1 MPNTKSAIRRVK
13 RVKKQS
19 LVNKLRRSRYRL
31 AIKKINKL
39 IEKKDLQAIKKFY
52 PKFQSEL
59 MRIAKTGVVKR
70 ENASRKIARIS
81 KKIKKINKLIEKKDT
96 KEINK
101 FFPIFQS
108 ELMKIAKTGVVKKEN
123 ASRKIARVSK
133 KIKKINK

>member
-13 RVKKQS
+13 SVKRQS
-19 LVNKLRRSRYRL
+19 LVNKLRRSRYKL

-39 IEKKDLQAIKKFY
+39 IEKKDI
-52 PKFQSEL
+52 
-59 MRIAKTGVVKR
+59 
-70 ENASRKIARIS
+70 
-81 KKIKKINKLIEKKDT
+81 

-101 FFPIFQS
+101 FFPTFQS

>member
-13 RVKKQS
+13 RVKRQS

-39 IEKKDLQAIKKFY
+39 IEKKDVKAINKFY
-52 PKFQSEL
+52 PK
-59 MRIAKTGVVKR
+59 
-70 ENASRKIARIS
+70 
-81 KKIKKINKLIEKKDT
+81 
-96 KEINK
+96 
-101 FFPIFQS
+101 FQS
-108 ELMKIAKTGVVKKEN
+108 ELMKIAKTGVVKREN

>member
-13 RVKKQS
+13 RVKRQS
-19 LVNKLRRSRYRL
+19 LVNKLRRSRYKL
-31 AIKKINKL
+31 A
-39 IEKKDLQAIKKFY
+39 
-52 PKFQSEL
+52 
-59 MRIAKTGVVKR
+59 
-70 ENASRKIARIS
+70 
-81 KKIKKINKLIEKKDT
+81 IKKINKLIEKKDT

>member
-13 RVKKQS
+13 RVKRQS
-19 LVNKLRRSRYRL
+19 LVNKLRRSRYKL

-39 IEKKDLQAIKKFY
+39 IEKKD
-52 PKFQSEL
+52 
-59 MRIAKTGVVKR
+59 V
-70 ENASRKIARIS
+70 
-81 KKIKKINKLIEKKDT
+81 
-96 KEINK
+96 KEIKN
-101 FFPIFQS
+101 FFPTFQS

>member
-19 LVNKLRRSRYRL
+19 LVNRLRRSRYRL
-31 AIKKINKL
+31 VIKKINKL
-39 IEKKDLQAIKKFY
+39 IEKKDLQSIKKFF

-81 KKIKKINKLIEKKDT
+81 KKNKKN
-96 KEINK
+96 
-101 FFPIFQS
+101 Q
-108 ELMKIAKTGVVKKEN
+108 
-123 ASRKIARVSK
+123 
-133 KIKKINK
+133 

>member
-52 PKFQSEL
+52 PKLQSEL
-59 MRIAKTGVVKR
+59 MR
-70 ENASRKIARIS
+70 
-81 KKIKKINKLIEKKDT
+81 
-96 KEINK
+96 
-101 FFPIFQS
+101 
-108 ELMKIAKTGVVKKEN
+108 IAKTGVVKKEN
-123 ASRKIARVSK
+123 ASRKIARLS
-133 KIKKINK
+133 KKINKIK

>member
-13 RVKKQS
+13 RVKRQS
-19 LVNKLRRSRYRL
+19 LVNKLRRSRYKL

-39 IEKKDLQAIKKFY
+39 IEKKDI
-52 PKFQSEL
+52 
-59 MRIAKTGVVKR
+59 
-70 ENASRKIARIS
+70 
-81 KKIKKINKLIEKKDT
+81 
-96 KEINK
+96 KEINV
-101 FFPIFQS
+101 FFPTFQS

>member
-31 AIKKINKL
+31 AVKKMNKL
-39 IEKKDLQAIKKFY
+39 IEKRDLQGIKKFY

-59 MRIAKTGVVKR
+59 MRIAKTGVVK
-70 ENASRKIARIS
+70 
-81 KKIKKINKLIEKKDT
+81 
-96 KEINK
+96 
-101 FFPIFQS
+101 
-108 ELMKIAKTGVVKKEN
+108 KEN
-123 ASRKIARVSK
+123 ASRKISRISI